1 MNKIFSIK
9 KKRFFYFQL
18 KIEKEEN
25 DKKTMQRRMIFVFLV
40 KYIYF

>member
-25 DKKTMQRRMIFVFLV
+25 DKKQCRDV
-40 KYIYF
+40 